1 MFRLKRGE
9 GAGVGKRG
17 RLESE
22 REGELKRDEDGI
34 QWGKGEMS
42 TIGERREMGTES
54 SGGKGLHIS
63 TIKKLPVRRP
73 CACT

>member
-1 MFRLKRGE
+1 MFRLERGE

-42 TIGERREMGTES
+42 TKGERREMGR
-54 SGGKGLHIS
+54 KA
-63 TIKKLPVRRP
+63 VRGYIYQP
-73 CACT
+73 